1 MVLLEVEKGKPVTV
15 LLHETSKDDTQ
26 NVSKESPDAK
36 HTS

>member
-1 MVLLEVEKGKPVTV
+1 MVLLEVEKGKLV
-15 LLHETSKDDTQ
+15 LPHETSKDDTQ